1 MLLLNIVVSYIL
13 YGYRSNTNFYLVL
26 YFNTDDHFEPLFTK
40 IVKSHYRKEC
50 SFFTDMHQEQ
60 ALMRCGNIELEHW
73 FTEREKSVPLHP
85 YNPCDFE
92 GIMFSGIEIWGKF

>member
-1 MLLLNIVVSYIL
+1 MLLVLLSNIVVSYI
-13 YGYRSNTNFYLVL
+13 YIAIDQIQIFYLVL

-60 ALMRCGNIELEHW
+60 ALMRCGNRVGALVY
-73 FTEREKSVPLHP
+73 REGEVRAFAS
-85 YNPCDFE
+85 
-92 GIMFSGIEIWGKF
+92 I